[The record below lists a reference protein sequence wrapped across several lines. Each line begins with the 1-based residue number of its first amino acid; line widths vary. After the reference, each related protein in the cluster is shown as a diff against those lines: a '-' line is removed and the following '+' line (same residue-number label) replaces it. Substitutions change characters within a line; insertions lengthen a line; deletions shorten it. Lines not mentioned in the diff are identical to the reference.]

1 MECNF
6 QDYDGDQVLDGSS
19 KDCHLLAAPA
29 PLVEEPLTPEF
40 NEDQKI
46 EVSVVELEDLQVPPL
61 DICIDSCAFL
71 QLYFY
76 LLVG

>member
-46 EVSVVELEDLQVPPL
+46 EVSVVEMEDLQVPPL
-61 DICIDSCAFL
+61 DLLIAALSMQLFFL
-71 QLYFY
+71 PRN
-76 LLVG
+76 